1 MQTHPQQT
9 SVSFLPSGLRI
20 AHSMTSTIV
29 VGTVG
34 LHCFRP
40 RKRIPPRKN
49 HGAARFT
56 ALIQKDGKGRRFTAP
71 EDATLWTSKWSMPR
85 TQWSWSKLP
94 VRNFVGFPFL
104 NFLLQ
109 WLRWIAFCKG
119 SIKKRSRSC
128 LRSITEFQGV
138 FTTSK
143 SSQVQASFEDSDDQS
158 LILYHPPQI
167 NAIQNGGKLLAWL
180 DVT

>member
-1 MQTHPQQT
+1 MD
-9 SVSFLPSGLRI
+9 S
-20 AHSMTSTIV
+20 IV
-29 VGTVG
+29 FVQGKG
-34 LHCFRP
+34 FRLEE
-40 RKRIPPRKN
+40 K

-56 ALIQKDGKGRRFTAP
+56 TLIQKDGKRWRFTAP
-71 EDATLWTSKWSMPR
+71 EDATLWTSKGTVPR
-85 TQWSWSKLP
+85 IQWSWSKLP

-128 LRSITEFQGV
+128 LRSLSLLDPQHYTYYITEFQGV

-143 SSQVQASFEDSDDQS
+143 SSEVQASFEDSDDQS